1 MAENVTTYYFL
12 GGDYILLEANKFY
25 SNKEYTKA
33 IDLYKQCIDND
44 EQKEQAYYN
53 MGTCYIK
60 IKEYNKAI
68 KAFKSVLRI
77 SDQYS
82 NAYYN
87 LGFAYSMIDDYKKA
101 YRYFNIAWSLN
112 NEDQECEK
120 AIKLLE
126 SKLNIWR

>member
-1 MAENVTTYYFL
+1 
-12 GGDYILLEANKFY
+12 
-25 SNKEYTKA
+25 
-33 IDLYKQCIDND
+33 
-44 EQKEQAYYN
+44 